1 MAMAITAFT
10 YSVYVLILAFMFW
23 MVVDAGKQDR
33 FWWVVVIIGVPVVGA
48 AVYFFTE
55 KKHEYAK
62 APVHH
67 VHDSETEEQHEATP
81 HEHKHL
87 A

>member
-1 MAMAITAFT
+1 MVLT
-10 YSVYVLILAFMFW
+10 YSSYVLMISSMVW
-23 MVVDAGKQDR
+23 MAVDAAKQDR
-33 FWWVVVIIGVPVVGA
+33 FWWVVLIVGAPVLGA
-48 AVYFFTE
+48 AVYFLTE

-67 VHDSETEEQHEATP
+67 VHESETEEQHETAP
-81 HEHKHL
+81 HDHKHL